1 MVLCPAVS
9 GRLGH
14 VVRQEVNGVVSHDKA
29 KKLIYKV
36 LSSMPIDVFDDD
48 EGTIWESSNF
58 ELYTP
63 RPEGDFEGSRE
74 IGAAN
79 IVSAFNLLHQKML
92 IAELSKEE
100 GFSDCADE
108 CFELFTNV
116 MDDLQESKPVRK
128 RPESIRETFKD
139 IEGPD
144 VANER

>member
-1 MVLCPAVS
+1 M
-9 GRLGH
+9 
-14 VVRQEVNGVVSHDKA
+14 VSHDKA

-48 EGTIWESSNF
+48 DGTVWESSNF
-58 ELYTP
+58 QLNTP

-116 MDDLQESKPVRK
+116 MDDLQESKLVRK
-128 RPESIRETFKD
+128 RPESIRETFKV
-139 IEGPD
+139 IEGTD